1 MQDKSVSRREF
12 LKLAGLAGATVSMG
26 AGLGSLVA
34 ACGDDEA
41 TSTTTSAATT
51 TTAPAATT
59 TTVASTTTVSTAGE
73 LGRPIKLGSVQPIT
87 GAFAVLAQAEEWAK
101 GVVSEVFKDG
111 LVCGDGKVHP
121 IKIELRDAQSDAAR
135 AAQVAGDLILND
147 KVDLLL
153 GGGSPS
159 ICNPAADQAETLGC
173 PFLGQ
178 NNPWTAFTF
187 GRGNDGKTPFKWT
200 YLHSLGAE
208 QMHMCLAEAFAKIPN
223 NKKIGFLTMNDD
235 DGKAHLQSGTP
246 VYEAFGYEITAPG
259 LYPPGTEDFT
269 DQIAQFKKA
278 GCDVLT
284 GACGTPDFTNFWK
297 QSLQQGFN
305 PKVPGITLAIG
316 FPKALEALG
325 YAGDGL
331 FGEGGW
337 HRSWP
342 FTDWIT
348 GLTCDQLADKFEA
361 DTGMQWQ
368 PAIGAGMDRY
378 EMALDVFKRCTNI
391 DDKAAIISAIETMKL
406 ECIGGPVDFTAPLDA
421 DPFAPTSFRPHPNVY
436 KGCVGAHQWR
446 KTTGGKWAYEPV
458 VVSALCFPADSAKPA
473 VVDPILY
480 KY

>member
-246 VYEAFGYEITAPG
+246 VYEAFATDYGTRSVSS
-259 LYPPGTEDFT
+259 GTEDLT
-269 DQIAQFKKA
+269 DQIDSSRRGLRCAPRRVRHA
-278 GCDVLT
+278 GLH
-284 GACGTPDFTNFWK
+284 NFWK

-305 PKVPGITLAIG
+305 PKVPGITL
-316 FPKALEALG
+316 P
-325 YAGDGL
+325 
-331 FGEGGW
+331 
-337 HRSWP
+337 
-342 FTDWIT
+342 
-348 GLTCDQLADKFEA
+348 
-361 DTGMQWQ
+361 
-368 PAIGAGMDRY
+368 
-378 EMALDVFKRCTNI
+378 
-391 DDKAAIISAIETMKL
+391 SA
-406 ECIGGPVDFTAPLDA
+406 
-421 DPFAPTSFRPHPNVY
+421 SRRP
-436 KGCVGAHQWR
+436 
-446 KTTGGKWAYEPV
+446 
-458 VVSALCFPADSAKPA
+458 
-473 VVDPILY
+473 
-480 KY
+480 